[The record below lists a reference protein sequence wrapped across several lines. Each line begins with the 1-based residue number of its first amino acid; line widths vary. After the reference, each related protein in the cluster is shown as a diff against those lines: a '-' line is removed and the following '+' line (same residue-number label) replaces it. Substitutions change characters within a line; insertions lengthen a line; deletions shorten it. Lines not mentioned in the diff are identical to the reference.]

1 MKKHG
6 GNVMAGLL
14 ADYGV
19 TAVFGVPGGQTLP
32 LYYGILDEAP
42 RIRHILMKDEI
53 DATFAADAYARV
65 SGGIGVCDAT
75 AGCGAI
81 KFISGLA
88 EAYNTSI
95 PVIAIGSEM
104 EGDWLAA
111 RYRGTGSQ
119 VVDSKEVLKPVTK
132 WQACLPHV
140 NKMPELVQTAAQMA
154 TSGRPG
160 PVFIECPWRPFRE
173 EYTGPDYTANRKLA
187 SLPAHRPTPSRD
199 EVDEAI
205 RLLESAQHPVM
216 LVGGGAWRSGAR
228 EEITA
233 LAQRMAIPVA
243 ASLTGKGVLPENH
256 PLSLGVVGS
265 LGGNDVSK
273 AMVEGADV
281 ILAIGFKFSQ
291 NSTYGWAIPKAGQK
305 EIRIDID
312 EAELNKM
319 HTTDIGLVGD
329 AKATLQL
336 LLDRLGSSRDAAPVE
351 REIAQRRQA
360 WREKNRPVV
369 ETEDCITPQKIVSL
383 LNELCGDDTIL
394 ACDASFSCGWAGS
407 FFDVYGNRRAILP
420 RGAGG
425 LGYGLPAGIGA
436 AAARPDS
443 SVVVLTGDGGL
454 NYCLGEMAVLQEQH
468 MNVKVVVI
476 NNSIL
481 GWIKWYE
488 AAMWDGRFT
497 DVDTETIDYA
507 AVARGLNC
515 AGVSIRNP
523 KTLREELKAA
533 LELEGPAVIDI
544 TTVETE
550 ACKFTDDPKAVAYV
564 RESARQKQQK
574 GT

>member
-95 PVIAIGSEM
+95 PIIAIGSEM

>member
-75 AGCGAI
+75 AGCGAV

-173 EYTGPDYTANRKLA
+173 EYTGPDYTANKKLT

-205 RLLESAQHPVM
+205 RLLESARRPVM

-233 LAQRMAIPVA
+233 LAQRLAIPVA

-273 AMVEGADV
+273 AMVEEADV

-291 NSTYGWAIPKAGQK
+291 NSTYGWSIPRAGQK

-312 EAELNKM
+312 EAEMNKM

-336 LLDRLGSSRDAAPVE
+336 LLDRLSSSRDAAPVE
-351 REIAQRRQA
+351 QEIAQRRQA
-360 WREKNRPVV
+360 WQEKNRPVV
-369 ETEDCITPQKIVSL
+369 EAEDRITPQKIVSL

-407 FFDVYGNRRAILP
+407 FFDVYGDRRTILP

-436 AAARPDS
+436 AAARPNS

-454 NYCLGEMAVLQEQH
+454 NYCLGEMAVLHEQN

-481 GWIKWYE
+481 GWIKWYQ

-515 AGVSIRNP
+515 TGVSIRDP
-523 KTLREELKAA
+523 KTLREKLKAA

-550 ACKFTDDPKAVAYV
+550 ACKFTDDPKAVAYIQ
-564 RESARQKQQK
+564 ESARQKIQK
-574 GT
+574 EA

>member
-95 PVIAIGSEM
+95 PIIAIGSEM

-216 LVGGGAWRSGAR
+216 LVGGGAWRSGAP

>member
-243 ASLTGKGVLPENH
+243 GSLTGKGVLPENH

-515 AGVSIRNP
+515 AGVSIHNP

>member
-1 MKKHG
+1 
-6 GNVMAGLL
+6 MAGLL

-32 LYYGILDEAP
+32 LYYGILDEGD
-42 RIRHILMKDEI
+42 RIRHILMRDEI

-75 AGCGAI
+75 AGCGAV

-140 NKMPELVQTAAQMA
+140 NKMPELVQTAAQIA

-173 EYTGPDYTANRKLA
+173 EYTGPDYTPNKKLA
-187 SLPAHRPTPSRD
+187 HLPAHRPTPSR
-199 EVDEAI
+199 EEIDEAI
-205 RLLESAQHPVM
+205 AALKEAKRPVM
-216 LVGGGAWRSGAR
+216 LIGGGAWRSGAR
-228 EEITA
+228 EEITE
-233 LAQRMAIPVA
+233 LAERMAIPAA
-243 ASLTGKGVLPENH
+243 ASLTGKGVLEETH

-273 AMVEGADV
+273 KLVEEADV
-281 ILAIGFKFSQ
+281 ILAVGFKFSQ

-312 EAELNKM
+312 ETEMNKL

-329 AKATLQL
+329 AKATLRL
-336 LLDRLGSSRDAAPVE
+336 LLDRLDTKRDAEPVK
-351 REIAQRRQA
+351 REIAELYTK
-360 WREKNRPVV
+360 WREKNKAVT
-369 ETEDCITPQKIVSL
+369 ETTEEITPQRVVSL
-383 LNELCGDDTIL
+383 LNELCGSDTIL
-394 ACDASFSCGWAGS
+394 ACDASFSCGWAGA
-407 FFDVYGNRRAILP
+407 FFDVYGTRRTLLP

-436 AAARPDS
+436 AAARPGS
-443 SVVVLTGDGGL
+443 KVVVLTGDGGL
-454 NYCLGEMAVLQEQH
+454 SYCISEMAVLAEQN
-468 MNVKVVVI
+468 MDVKVVVL

-488 AAMWDGRFT
+488 AANWDGRFT
-497 DVDTETIDYA
+497 EVDTKTIDFA
-507 AVARGLNC
+507 MVSRGLNC
-515 AGVSIRNP
+515 AGVSIHDP
-523 KTLREELKAA
+523 QTLREELKAA
-533 LELEGPAVIDI
+533 LSIEGPALIDI
-544 TTVETE
+544 ATVETE
-550 ACKFTDDPKAVAYV
+550 ACKFTDDPKAVGYI
-564 RESARQKQQK
+564 REDARRKAGK
-574 GT
+574 

>member
-1 MKKHG
+1 
-6 GNVMAGLL
+6 MAGLL

-75 AGCGAI
+75 AGCGAV

-173 EYTGPDYTANRKLA
+173 EYTGPDYTANKKLT

-205 RLLESAQHPVM
+205 RLLESARRPVM

-233 LAQRMAIPVA
+233 LAQRLAIPVA

-273 AMVEGADV
+273 AMVEEADV

-291 NSTYGWAIPKAGQK
+291 NSTYGWSIPRAGQK

-312 EAELNKM
+312 EAEMNKM

-336 LLDRLGSSRDAAPVE
+336 LLDRLSSSRDAAPVE
-351 REIAQRRQA
+351 QEIAQRRQA
-360 WREKNRPVV
+360 WQEKNRPVV
-369 ETEDCITPQKIVSL
+369 EAEDRITPQKIVSL

-407 FFDVYGNRRAILP
+407 FFDVYGDRRTILP

-436 AAARPDS
+436 AAARPNS

-454 NYCLGEMAVLQEQH
+454 NYCLGEMAVLHEQN

-481 GWIKWYE
+481 GWIKWYQ

-515 AGVSIRNP
+515 TGVSIRDP
-523 KTLREELKAA
+523 KTLREKLKAA

-550 ACKFTDDPKAVAYV
+550 ACKFTDDPKAVAYIQ
-564 RESARQKQQK
+564 ESARQKIQK
-574 GT
+574 EA